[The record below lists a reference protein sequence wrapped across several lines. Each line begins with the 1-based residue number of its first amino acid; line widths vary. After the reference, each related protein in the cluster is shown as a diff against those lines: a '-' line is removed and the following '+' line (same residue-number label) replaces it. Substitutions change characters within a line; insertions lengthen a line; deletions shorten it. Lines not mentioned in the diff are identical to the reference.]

1 MRAHFRL
8 EQLRVSYF
16 NLLNFLSRALAD
28 ILYIYPN
35 KRKKKS
41 FENKR
46 DEILRNGLEA
56 AISGRNNDNAATK
69 TGRSAKGKADLNNA
83 NKGLT

>member
-1 MRAHFRL
+1 
-8 EQLRVSYF
+8 
-16 NLLNFLSRALAD
+16 LAD

-69 TGRSAKGKADLNNA
+69 TGRTAK
-83 NKGLT
+83 